1 MCDLW
6 VEEPNVIIHNSMV
19 SACEKSHAW
28 QNALQMDD
36 IDLPG
41 FNAAISACEKAEEWQ
56 QSLRL
61 LWSLP
66 ISADVV
72 SCNAALSA
80 CNSGAVVRRLGSI
93 KAVDGPYGKLCE
105 KRQKWQIALQLLQS
119 FPVPRSSTSCNAAIA
134 ACQTCWPVAMELLT
148 SFSFWRL
155 QRDEVSFSSAI
166 AVCENWQLALSLLV
180 EMLQKALQPNLLSY
194 NSVMFSCLRHG
205 HWSQALE
212 LISAAELADVQMDS
226 AAYGHALWAFRL
238 GCCSRAAAAVMS
250 FSERRNTG
258 PVDLASAFEAPPPP
272 AKANRAGLKPLGAVE
287 PREFQSNWYP
297 TPADTALSDDDAME
311 QLAKKGK
318 APNATVAAA
327 QVQVKPQKTKKR
339 KGKRSKEKDAEE
351 TEQDS
356 QPAHGTNSEDEEKDG
371 LGPAGAGLMS
381 EAEVQA
387 LMRRERSKNTS
398 ASSSARRVQREL
410 EEWESMRDS
419 KMATP
424 ALFEARFASEKER
437 LVVNKK

>member
-1 MCDLW
+1 MELGDVSFDQKKRLARLAKMGIGP
-6 VEEPNVIIHNSMV
+6 VAEP
-19 SACEKSHAW
+19 
-28 QNALQMDD
+28 
-36 IDLPG
+36 LP
-41 FNAAISACEKAEEWQ
+41 
-56 QSLRL
+56 LR
-61 LWSLP
+61 P
-66 ISADVV
+66 
-72 SCNAALSA
+72 
-80 CNSGAVVRRLGSI
+80 
-93 KAVDGPYGKLCE
+93 P
-105 KRQKWQIALQLLQS
+105 
-119 FPVPRSSTSCNAAIA
+119 PSST
-134 ACQTCWPVAMELLT
+134 P
-148 SFSFWRL
+148 R
-155 QRDEVSFSSAI
+155 
-166 AVCENWQLALSLLV
+166 
-180 EMLQKALQPNLLSY
+180 
-194 NSVMFSCLRHG
+194 
-205 HWSQALE
+205 
-212 LISAAELADVQMDS
+212 
-226 AAYGHALWAFRL
+226 
-238 GCCSRAAAAVMS
+238 S

-419 KMATP
+419 KMA
-424 ALFEARFASEKER
+424 RFASEKER